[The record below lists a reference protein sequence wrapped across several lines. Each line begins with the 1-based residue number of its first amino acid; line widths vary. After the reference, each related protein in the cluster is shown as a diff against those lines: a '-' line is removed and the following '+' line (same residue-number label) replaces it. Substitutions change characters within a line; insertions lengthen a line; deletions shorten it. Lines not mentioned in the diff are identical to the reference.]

1 MEKVQERWNGD
12 LMDISHVGGDWRVRL
27 GIAERP
33 IEEEVD
39 VEEEVE
45 KQYRRQLNESIA
57 YTTRKRYKISP
68 WKIRSLPYNEAKE
81 LDINFTNVK
90 LLTKFVNDRGMI
102 LPRRFTGVDK
112 QTQKK
117 LAKAIKRARK
127 IGFMPHMS
135 KLLIFDKEK
144 IQKMQHEL
152 AVKQFLQ
159 NERDEYDMMN
169 MDDLRAMYPEYAPSE
184 EEYEQQRR
192 LMEIKGEK
200 KVDEDLEIDFNAQ
213 YDIDK
218 DELLYQTQLRKQQN
232 NFMKQIKKDIVKKI
246 PEYWQK
252 RLSFRDKS
260 NQMVNRLHNKQKMK
274 GDVATGGKERNLRED
289 KRSRY
294 LQDMRV

>member
-1 MEKVQERWNGD
+1 M
-12 LMDISHVGGDWRVRL
+12 
-27 GIAERP
+27 
-33 IEEEVD
+33 
-39 VEEEVE
+39 E

-57 YTTRKRYKISP
+57 YTSRKRYKISP

-81 LDINFTNVK
+81 LDINFTNIK

-144 IQKMQHEL
+144 VQKMQHEL

-159 NERDEYDMMN
+159 NEKDEYDLMN
-169 MDDLRAMYPEYAPSE
+169 VEDLRAMYPEYAPNDD
-184 EEYEQQRR
+184 EYERQRKM
-192 LMEIKGEK
+192 MEMKGGDDRRM
-200 KVDEDLEIDFNAQ
+200 DEDENLEMDVTSQ

-218 DELLYQTQLRKQQN
+218 EELVYQAQLRKQQDM
-232 NFMKQIKKDIVKKI
+232 FMKQIKQDIVKKI

-260 NQMVNRLHNKQKMK
+260 NEMVNRLHNKQKQRQRR
-274 GDVATGGKERNLRED
+274 GGKQFGDDVHN
-289 KRSRY
+289 SRY
-294 LQDMRV
+294 LADSRV